1 MNMRKTC
8 LLCVGGFTTL
18 VVVWLSGLLLQTG
31 HAGPAAGV
39 GSVYATNMQQET
51 GRHRRPVSLR
61 MLAHVLYDCEQKN
74 KPIHPGVVR
83 WASRALPSE
92 EVRKVSDHQLFGL
105 TSFQS
110 VSRTIY

>member
-1 MNMRKTC
+1 MNMRKSF

>member
-8 LLCVGGFTTL
+8 LFCVGGSTTL

-39 GSVYATNMQQET
+39 GSVYATSVQQET

-61 MLAHVLYDCEQKN
+61 MLARVLHDCDQKS
-74 KPIHPGVVR
+74 KPIHPGFVR

-92 EVRKVSDHQLFGL
+92 EVQKVSDHQLFGL
-105 TSFQS
+105 ASFQS
-110 VSRTIY
+110 VSRTSY